1 MKLSQKDAALFY
13 KLNPSLLFY
22 INQRIGVIRDI
33 STLDEFMKSSP
44 EEKVEVRDAL
54 YENIELLDSFVEEN
68 PASLSP
74 EELEIV
80 NSWRDFAKG
89 TFYVFRYLKS
99 HTIFLNSE
107 SPPKAYGVLGIMDA
121 IGEIFDG
128 VTPVMVKTTLLPFKG
143 RIIYD
148 GLMQASSLIF
158 GGGIRRSM
166 NESYREA
173 KARFGVITSLPFSG
187 EERSDADKLKA
198 LLRTESSREMHW
210 EEIESL
216 INKSD
221 ELLIIYH
228 QEMGKIR
235 ARKYKQRLSDL
246 GLSGSWFG
254 ILDGMVIASGAT
266 KAKIERTLEDILPKK
281 QRNLVYIFQLP
292 K

>member
-1 MKLSQKDAALFY
+1 MKLSQKDVALFY
-13 KLNPSLLFY
+13 KLNPPLLFY
-22 INQRIGVIRDI
+22 INQKIGVIRDI
-33 STLDEFMKSSP
+33 STLGEFMKLP
-44 EEKVEVRDAL
+44 LEEKVGIRDAL
-54 YENIELLDSFVEEN
+54 YENIELLDSFVKEN
-68 PASLSP
+68 PAGFSP

-80 NSWRDFAKG
+80 NSWRDFVTG

-107 SPPKAYGVLGIMDA
+107 SPPKAYGVLGITDA
-121 IGEIFDG
+121 FDEIFDG
-128 VTPVMVKTTLLPFKG
+128 VAPIMIETTLLPFKG

-148 GLMQASSLIF
+148 GLMQAYPLLF

-187 EERSDADKLKA
+187 EERSDAEKLKA
-198 LLRTESSREMHW
+198 LLRTESSREIHW

-216 INKSD
+216 ISRSH
-221 ELLIIYH
+221 ELLVIYH
-228 QEMGKIR
+228 QEMGKIHAR
-235 ARKYKQRLSDL
+235 AYKKRLSEL

-266 KAKIERTLEDILPKK
+266 KPKIEQTLEEILPKK